1 MKFYRRTSE
10 KPVRTR
16 YFQATTTPTSA
27 RTPLQPLRTR
37 EALTP
42 PTRTTT
48 RTTTPPPLAS
58 LICTKWGRSGTPAN
72 PFQLHFAATLATPV
86 QNNFPFTCCNA
97 AKIHNCAHTHTPT
110 HSLESLESCSGAEFV
125 LVALFLEP
133 AVACGES
140 WRVCITISR
149 FQGPVA

>member
-97 AKIHNCAHTHTPT
+97 AKIHNCAHTHTRT
-110 HSLESLESCSGAEFV
+110 YGHIRWSRWSRV
-125 LVALFLEP
+125 LVPSLYLWRCCWSQRWH
-133 AVACGES
+133 VA
-140 WRVCITISR
+140 SR
-149 FQGPVA
+149 GGYV